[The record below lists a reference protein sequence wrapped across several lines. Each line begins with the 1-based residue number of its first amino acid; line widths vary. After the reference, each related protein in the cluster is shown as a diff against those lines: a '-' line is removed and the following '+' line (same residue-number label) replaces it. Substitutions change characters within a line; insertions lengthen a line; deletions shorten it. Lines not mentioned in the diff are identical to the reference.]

1 MRSRV
6 PSFFFVVGVRR
17 GSGFVLTRRESAS
30 AGPSAGSPAL
40 PSRSRTT
47 RRTAM
52 PSSESEDVP
61 TESSYAVSPVRAAA
75 AAAALSSTLFSSVAS
90 RALDFKS
97 SARMSTRDEGS
108 SRAVV
113 SLRGDPEGE
122 SRGAPRR
129 ESTPPCAETS
139 ARGRSGGRSQR
150 RRVRG
155 ARGGRR
161 PRRDARERACYG
173 KRVMRTKPTTG
184 GVVRASRARG
194 GSGPETGSCDGTR

>member
-6 PSFFFVVGVRR
+6 PSFFFDGGVRR

-30 AGPSAGSPAL
+30 AGPSAWSPAL

-61 TESSYAVSPVRAAA
+61 TESSYAVSDDRAAVAAA
-75 AAAALSSTLFSSVAS
+75 AAAATLFPSAAS

-97 SARMSTRDEGS
+97 SGGRMSKRDEGS
-108 SRAVV
+108 SRAVDA
-113 SLRGDPEGE
+113 LRGGSEGD

-129 ESTPPCAETS
+129 ESTPPCAGTN
-139 ARGRSGGRSQR
+139 ARGRVGGRGQR

-155 ARGGRR
+155 ARGVRR
-161 PRRDARERACYG
+161 PRRLREPALLRKTRHA
-173 KRVMRTKPTTG
+173 TKPTTA
-184 GVVRASRARG
+184 GVVRASRARA
-194 GSGPETGSCDGTR
+194 GSGPETGSSDGAR

>member
-6 PSFFFVVGVRR
+6 PSFFFGGGVRR
-17 GSGFVLTRRESAS
+17 GSGFVPTRRESAS

-52 PSSESEDVP
+52 LSSESEDVP
-61 TESSYAVSPVRAAA
+61 TESSYAVSDDRAAA
-75 AAAALSSTLFSSVAS
+75 AAAAAATLFPSAAS

-97 SARMSTRDEGS
+97 SGGRMSKRDEGS
-108 SRAVV
+108 SRAVDA
-113 SLRGDPEGE
+113 LRGGSEGE

-129 ESTPPCAETS
+129 ESTPPCAGTN
-139 ARGRSGGRSQR
+139 ARGRVGGRGQR

-155 ARGGRR
+155 ARGVRR
-161 PRRDARERACYG
+161 PRRLRERALLR
-173 KRVMRTKPTTG
+173 KTRHATKPTTA
-184 GVVRASRARG
+184 GVVRASRARA
-194 GSGPETGSCDGTR
+194 GSGPERGSSDGTR

>member
-52 PSSESEDVP
+52 LSSESEDVP
-61 TESSYAVSPVRAAA
+61 TESSYAVSDDRAAA
-75 AAAALSSTLFSSVAS
+75 AAAATLFPSAAS

-97 SARMSTRDEGS
+97 SGGRMSKRDEGS
-108 SRAVV
+108 SRAVDALWGG
-113 SLRGDPEGE
+113 SEGE

-129 ESTPPCAETS
+129 ESTPPCAGTN
-139 ARGRSGGRSQR
+139 ARGRVGGRGQR

-155 ARGGRR
+155 ARGVRR
-161 PRRDARERACYG
+161 PRRLRERALLR
-173 KRVMRTKPTTG
+173 KTRHATKPTTA
-184 GVVRASRARG
+184 GVVRASRARA
-194 GSGPETGSCDGTR
+194 GSGPETGSSDGAR

>member
-6 PSFFFVVGVRR
+6 PSFFFDGGVRR

-30 AGPSAGSPAL
+30 AGPSAWSPAL

-47 RRTAM
+47 RRTAI
-52 PSSESEDVP
+52 PSSESEDAP

-75 AAAALSSTLFSSVAS
+75 AAAALSSTLFSWVAS

-129 ESTPPCAETS
+129 ESTPPCAGTN
-139 ARGRSGGRSQR
+139 ARGRVGGRGQR

-155 ARGGRR
+155 ARGVRR
-161 PRRDARERACYG
+161 PRRLREPALLRKTRHA
-173 KRVMRTKPTTG
+173 TKPTTA
-184 GVVRASRARG
+184 GVVRASRARA
-194 GSGPETGSCDGTR
+194 GSGPETGSSDGAR